1 MLYVIVLSA
10 ALDLVPA
17 NVPKGVVALFN
28 IAPAFAAKGA
38 FIKAMGLRGFNMW
51 EAGGDFNDTLLDA
64 ISVAV
69 GLQDPDDDVCSGDG
83 NSTAPL
89 SASSLPVPVATASVP
104 FTPASAVRS
113 SAPAATVS
121 PADDNAD
128 DNDDD
133 C

>member
-1 MLYVIVLSA
+1 MYNETSQIMVSF
-10 ALDLVPA
+10 DDP
-17 NVPKGVVALFN
+17 
-28 IAPAFAAKGA
+28 PAFAAKGA

-128 DNDDD
+128 NDNDD